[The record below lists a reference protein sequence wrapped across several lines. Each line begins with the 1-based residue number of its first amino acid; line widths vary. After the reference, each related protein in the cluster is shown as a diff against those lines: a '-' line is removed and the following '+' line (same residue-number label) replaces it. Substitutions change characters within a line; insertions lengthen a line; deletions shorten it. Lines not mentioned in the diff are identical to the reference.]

1 MLTTPTWCSG
11 AVNCAVLSR
20 RATSC
25 TRSSALDVPY
35 PALCPGGS
43 LLAVFPLADPLSS
56 PTSATAR
63 DSSRPGCC
71 RANNATRRMWDYGP
85 SCTRRH
91 RRTRVTSESRQGS
104 GGTAA
109 QAPGRLVLRP
119 LWDGPVRW
127 PRLGF
132 YRQLT
137 GLASGG
143 DWIGGRYQKRLEAA
157 MRVAGSGRR
166 LNGTEQRNEDVVH
179 SLEYRLGGLASGQR
193 GLHDPMEA
201 VKEEL
206 DAEGRISD
214 A

>member
-1 MLTTPTWCSG
+1 MAQLLKPRVDSCSVRCG
-11 AVNCAVLSR
+11 TGRFAG
-20 RATSC
+20 
-25 TRSSALDVPY
+25 
-35 PALCPGGS
+35 PGWAS
-43 LLAVFPLADPLSS
+43 
-56 PTSATAR
+56 TA
-63 DSSRPGCC
+63 S
-71 RANNATRRMWDYGP
+71 
-85 SCTRRH
+85 
-91 RRTRVTSESRQGS
+91 
-104 GGTAA
+104 
-109 QAPGRLVLRP
+109 
-119 LWDGPVRW
+119 
-127 PRLGF
+127 
-132 YRQLT
+132 RQLT